1 MPTVNLAAEDA
12 MELGEMLRFLNYWLL
27 ASDHDHL
34 EASLRRY
41 VGHPATSWTG
51 SGPTWPGSPSC
62 SATTPTANS
71 SRPPRR
77 SSSHPHRPA

>member
-12 MELGEMLRFLNYWLL
+12 MELGEMLRFLNYWL

-41 VGHPATSWTG
+41 VGHPGYDLDRLRADLARFTFLLG
-51 SGPTWPGSPSC
+51 DDPDGELFQ
-62 SATTPTANS
+62 TA
-71 SRPPRR
+71 
-77 SSSHPHRPA
+77 AAQ